1 MDYERKNYK
10 TSSEVFADNNPGP
23 KSAKLLQELN
33 QTYLDIINLFLE
45 GVDEPSLPKLN
56 PEALKDVFESI
67 MGARSDYS
75 IKIQEMN
82 LQLDKFQSLHNNAL
96 TTTTALEAEVAQ
108 LTKFKANLEK
118 RYKDLKATPN
128 TPSHQR

>member
-1 MDYERKNYK
+1 MDYERKNSK
-10 TSSEVFADNNPGP
+10 TSSEVFADNNSGP
-23 KSAKLLQELN
+23 KSAKAVQELN

-56 PEALKDVFESI
+56 PEALNDVFGSI

-82 LQLDKFQSLHNNAL
+82 AQIDKRETLYNNAL
-96 TTTTALEAEVAQ
+96 QITTTLESEVAH
-108 LTKFKANLEK
+108 LTKSKAKLEK
-118 RYKDLKATPN
+118 RYKDLKAKSES
-128 TPSHQR
+128 PSHQR